1 MNAGTA
7 MAFFIEQVD
16 WQSASQRL
24 IELREQV
31 FVLEWQLPREAEF
44 DDEDKNAVH
53 IIISNA
59 EQKAVATARL
69 TLNGEIGRVAIRL
82 GYRNL
87 QVYKQLFGALVTL
100 AHSLNIATLTMNC
113 DLTSVS
119 HHESLGFT
127 CSGPAFMEAGIAR
140 QPMSCPLAQFKLP
153 DVNHLH

>member
-1 MNAGTA
+1 
-7 MAFFIEQVD
+7 MAFQIEQVD

-44 DDEDKNAVH
+44 DEDDKSALH
-53 IIISNA
+53 IIISDGDK
-59 EQKAVATARL
+59 KAIATARL
-69 TLNGEIGRVAIRL
+69 KPTGEIGRVAIRI

-87 QVYKQLFGALVTL
+87 SVYKQLFGALVTL
-100 AHSLNIATLTMNC
+100 AYSLNITTLTMNC
-113 DLTSVS
+113 DLTSVI

-140 QPMSCPLAQFKLP
+140 QPMSCPLSSFRLP
-153 DVNHLH
+153 DADHLH